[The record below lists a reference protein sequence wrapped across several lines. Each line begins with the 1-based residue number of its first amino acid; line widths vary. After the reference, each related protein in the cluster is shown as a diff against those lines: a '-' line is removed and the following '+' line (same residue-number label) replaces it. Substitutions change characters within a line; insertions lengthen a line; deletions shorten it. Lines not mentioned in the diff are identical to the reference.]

1 MKNNLRFS
9 IDYGHLIFLIIISG
23 WVIWYWINARS
34 VSTSP
39 ENLLIIQPV
48 SIGILILTVCIL
60 PQVFR
65 SADIPAELKPEPLS
79 TMEFLKI
86 VAVMLAMVG
95 LVYLMF
101 TVGFDVGVLFFS
113 AITTIIC
120 GERRPLLV
128 GLFSIVTTLVIVK
141 GYQLLITFPMPN
153 LFL

>member
-1 MKNNLRFS
+1 M
-9 IDYGHLIFLIIISG
+9 
-23 WVIWYWINARS
+23 
-34 VSTSP
+34 
-39 ENLLIIQPV
+39 LIIQPV

-79 TMEFLKI
+79 TVEFLKI
-86 VAVMLAMVG
+86 VAVMLAMAG

>member
-1 MKNNLRFS
+1 VKNNLRFS

-79 TMEFLKI
+79 TVEFLKI

>member
-79 TMEFLKI
+79 TVEFLKV
-86 VAVMLAMVG
+86 VAVMLAMAG

>member
-48 SIGILILTVCIL
+48 SVGILILTVCIL

-79 TMEFLKI
+79 TVEFLKI
-86 VAVMLAMVG
+86 VAVMLAMAG

>member
-65 SADIPAELKPEPLS
+65 SVDIPAELKPEPLS
-79 TMEFLKI
+79 TVEFLKV
-86 VAVMLAMVG
+86 VAVMLAMAG

>member
-65 SADIPAELKPEPLS
+65 SADMPAELKPEPLS
-79 TMEFLKI
+79 TVEFLKI

>member
-79 TMEFLKI
+79 TVEFLKI
-86 VAVMLAMVG
+86 VAVMLAMAG

-141 GYQLLITFPMPN
+141 GYQLLINFPMPN

>member
-65 SADIPAELKPEPLS
+65 STDIPAELKPEPLS
-79 TMEFLKI
+79 TVEFLKI

>member
-79 TMEFLKI
+79 TVEFLKI

-128 GLFSIVTTLVIVK
+128 GLFSIVTTLVVVK

>member
-1 MKNNLRFS
+1 VKNNLRFS

-48 SIGILILTVCIL
+48 SIGILILNVCIL

-79 TMEFLKI
+79 TVEFLKI
-86 VAVMLAMVG
+86 VAVMLAMAG

-128 GLFSIVTTLVIVK
+128 GIFSIVTTLVIVK

>member
-79 TMEFLKI
+79 TVEFLKI

-141 GYQLLITFPMPN
+141 GYHLLITFPMPN

>member
-65 SADIPAELKPEPLS
+65 SVDIPAELKPEPLS
-79 TMEFLKI
+79 TVEFLKI

>member
-1 MKNNLRFS
+1 VKNNLRFS

-65 SADIPAELKPEPLS
+65 SVDIPAELKPEPLS
-79 TMEFLKI
+79 TVEFLKV
-86 VAVMLAMVG
+86 VAVMLAMAG

>member
-1 MKNNLRFS
+1 VKNNLRFS
-9 IDYGHLIFLIIISG
+9 IDYGHLIFLIIISA

-34 VSTSP
+34 VSTRP

-79 TMEFLKI
+79 TVEFLKI

-141 GYQLLITFPMPN
+141 GYQLLITFQMPN

>member
-1 MKNNLRFS
+1 VKNNLRFS

-79 TMEFLKI
+79 TVEFLKI
-86 VAVMLAMVG
+86 VAVMLAMAG

-113 AITTIIC
+113 AISTIIC

-141 GYQLLITFPMPN
+141 GYQQLITFPMPN

>member
-79 TMEFLKI
+79 TVEFLKI
-86 VAVMLAMVG
+86 VAVMLAMAG

-141 GYQLLITFPMPN
+141 SYQLLITFPMPN

>member
-9 IDYGHLIFLIIISG
+9 IDYGHLIFLIIISA

-34 VSTSP
+34 VSTRP

-79 TMEFLKI
+79 TVEFLKI

>member
-9 IDYGHLIFLIIISG
+9 IDFGHLIFLIIISA

-79 TMEFLKI
+79 TVEFLKI
-86 VAVMLAMVG
+86 VAVMLAMAC

-113 AITTIIC
+113 AISTIIC

>member
-65 SADIPAELKPEPLS
+65 SVDIPAELKPEPLS
-79 TMEFLKI
+79 TVEFLKV
-86 VAVMLAMVG
+86 VAVMLAMAG

-101 TVGFDVGVLFFS
+101 TVGFYVGVLFFS

>member
-65 SADIPAELKPEPLS
+65 SVDIPAELKPEPLS
-79 TMEFLKI
+79 TVEFLKV

>member
-1 MKNNLRFS
+1 VKNNLRFS
-9 IDYGHLIFLIIISG
+9 IDFGHLIFLITISA
-23 WVIWYWINARS
+23 WVIWYWMNARS

-48 SIGILILTVCIL
+48 SIGILILAVCIL
-60 PQVFR
+60 PQCIR
-65 SADIPAELKPEPLS
+65 SADIPDELKPEPLS
-79 TMEFLKI
+79 TVEFLKI
-86 VAVMLAMVG
+86 VAVMLAMAG

-113 AITTIIC
+113 AISTIIC

>member
-79 TMEFLKI
+79 TVEFLKI
-86 VAVMLAMVG
+86 VAVMLAMAG
-95 LVYLMF
+95 LGYLMF

>member
-1 MKNNLRFS
+1 VKNNLRFS

-23 WVIWYWINARS
+23 WVIWYWINVRS

-79 TMEFLKI
+79 TVEFLKI
-86 VAVMLAMVG
+86 VAVMLAMAG